1 VGIRHRSRK
10 AALASPITRSGE
22 LPRRT
27 PEVRRGLVFT
37 TVSLALLMMS
47 IDSTIVATAL
57 HAIEHGLGASIN
69 WAGWTITAYLLGF
82 TLMLPITSKLSD
94 RYGRRRVFLWSVIVF
109 TLASLCCG
117 FASDIYML
125 IALRGIQAAGGAGFT
140 PSATGIVVDHFGDAR
155 DRAVGLFGSIFP
167 TGAMIGPIFGG
178 LFVSYWSWRGVF
190 FVNVPIGILL
200 VVLCLRYVPA
210 DPPITK
216 GHLDMDAMGMALLG
230 VGLLASMLGVAYLGE
245 KGSQASSPAFLGPT
259 VLGVL
264 SIAMFVRHIRRA
276 REPFVAPR
284 LIYGASFGTVN
295 LVNAVFGGVA
305 TGVITLIPLYAADRY
320 GIDALR
326 SGTLL
331 TAEGIAAIAFSGLG
345 VILLRRTGYRR
356 PLYAGCSLIAVGTFL
371 LTVHLRGIPSYGW
384 LVVAA
389 LLIGIGAGAI
399 SPASRNAGLQ
409 LEPDQSATLA
419 ALRTM
424 SMEIGTIVT
433 VSIATAFIAKGHD
446 AGIAEA
452 WIFAVLAGALAVSIP
467 IVNWIPEHR
476 GSW

>member
-1 VGIRHRSRK
+1 
-10 AALASPITRSGE
+10 
-22 LPRRT
+22 
-27 PEVRRGLVFT
+27 VFA

-57 HAIEHGLGASIN
+57 HALEHGLGASIN
-69 WAGWTITAYLLGF
+69 WVGWTVTAYLLGF
-82 TLMLPITSKLSD
+82 TLMLPISSKLSD
-94 RYGRRRVFLWSVIVF
+94 RYGRRRVFLGSVIVF
-109 TLASLCCG
+109 TLASLSCG
-117 FASDIYML
+117 FSGDVYLL

-178 LFVSYWSWRGVF
+178 LFVSYWSWRGIF

-200 VVLCLRYVPA
+200 VVLCLRYIPA
-210 DPPITK
+210 DSPITK
-216 GHLDMDAMGMALLG
+216 GHLDMDAKGMALLG
-230 VGLLASMLGVAYLGE
+230 IGLLAGMLGVAYLGE
-245 KGSQASSPAFLGPT
+245 KGSQVSSPAFVGPT

-264 SIAMFVRHIRRA
+264 SIAMFLRHIRRA
-276 REPFVAPR
+276 SKPFIAPR

-295 LVNAVFGGVA
+295 LVNAIFGGVA

-326 SGTLL
+326 SGSLL
-331 TAEGIAAIAFSGLG
+331 TAEGVAAIVFATLG
-345 VILLRRTGYRR
+345 AIYLRRTGYRG
-356 PLYAGCSLIAVGTFL
+356 PLYVGCFFIALGTFL
-371 LTVHLRGIPSYGW
+371 LATHLRGIPSYGW
-384 LVVAA
+384 VAVAA
-389 LLIGIGAGAI
+389 LLIGIGAGVI

-419 ALRTM
+419 ALRSM

-433 VSIATAFIAKGHD
+433 ISIATAIIAKGHD
-446 AGIAEA
+446 AGLTEA
-452 WIFAVLAGALAVSIP
+452 WIFAVIAGALALSIP
-467 IVNWIPEHR
+467 IVARIPEHR

>member
-1 VGIRHRSRK
+1 M
-10 AALASPITRSGE
+10 GE
-22 LPRRT
+22 RARRD
-27 PEVRRGLVFT
+27 PEVHRGLVFT

-57 HAIEHGLGASIN
+57 HAIEHGLAASID

-94 RYGRRRVFLWSVIVF
+94 RFGRRRVFLWSVVVF
-109 TLASLCCG
+109 TLASLACG
-117 FASDIYML
+117 FAGDIYLL
-125 IALRGIQAAGGAGFT
+125 IALRGLQAAGGAGFT
-140 PSATGIVVDHFGDAR
+140 PSATGIVVDHFAEAR

-167 TGAMIGPIFGG
+167 LGAMIGPIFGG

-190 FVNVPIGILL
+190 FVNVPIGLLL

-210 DPPITK
+210 DPPISSQR
-216 GHLDMDAMGMALLG
+216 LEMDAAGMAMLG
-230 VGLLASMLGVAYLGE
+230 AGLLAAMLGVAYLGE
-245 KGSQASSPAFLGPT
+245 RGSHASSPAFIGPT
-259 VLGVL
+259 VIGVL
-264 SIAMFVRHIRRA
+264 SMAMFVRHIRRA
-276 REPFVAPR
+276 RAPFIAPR
-284 LIYGASFGTVN
+284 LIYAKSFGTVN
-295 LVNAVFGGVA
+295 LLNALFGGVA

-345 VILLRRTGYRR
+345 VVVLRRTGYRR
-356 PLYAGCSLIAVGTFL
+356 PLYAGCLLIALGTL
-371 LTVHLRGIPSYGW
+371 LLAIHVRGVPPYGW
-384 LVVAA
+384 LVIAA
-389 LLIGIGAGAI
+389 LLIGVGAGAI

-409 LEPDQSATLA
+409 LEPGQSATLA

-433 VSIATAFIAKGHD
+433 ISVATACIAKGQD
-446 AGIAEA
+446 PGTTEA
-452 WIFAVLAGALAVSIP
+452 WVFALTAGVLAASIP
-467 IVNWIPEHR
+467 IVRWIPEHR